1 MHHYCFKRLYI
12 KNRAGND
19 EQKFGK
25 SYGVTFTN
33 PDFVQLAK
41 SFGIKGEQ
49 ANSLVEFE
57 NIMKRALQ
65 SLDEIVLID
74 VLLKS

>member
-1 MHHYCFKRLYI
+1 
-12 KNRAGND
+12 
-19 EQKFGK
+19 
-25 SYGVTFTN
+25 YGVTFTN

>member
-1 MHHYCFKRLYI
+1 MNK
-12 KNRAGND
+12 
-19 EQKFGK
+19 KFGK
-25 SYGVTFTN
+25 SYGITFTN

-49 ANSLVEFE
+49 ANSLVGFE